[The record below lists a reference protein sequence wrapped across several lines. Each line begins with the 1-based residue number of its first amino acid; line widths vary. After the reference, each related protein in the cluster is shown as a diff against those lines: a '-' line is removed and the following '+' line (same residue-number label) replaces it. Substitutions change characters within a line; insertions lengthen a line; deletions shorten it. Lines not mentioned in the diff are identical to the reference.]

1 MVCLSK
7 VLYLYFAYF
16 DIRFCIYHGKLCP
29 WPWGVS
35 KTIAR
40 LRRCVVLKCYCQFV
54 AFTWAQQTP
63 CLIFLL
69 LYLKYQLS
77 STKTPCLTVHF
88 LTILSEISMLL
99 PDCGIQQNSASKSY
113 LHLGNDIFAFKYY
126 ARVGILWQKSAQ
138 HWQFTPTMGR
148 TVDVNR
154 HHMLVEQWTAHSQH
168 RTAPPLVNVSLPCQ
182 LRDPTPQ
189 ELWHKK
195 WERGG
200 DRVRFCS
207 DSSSTL
213 KLGAEIKSV
222 VQTPTPPNQFIIGCL
237 CTSSIYLYLNW
248 SHSTGILKRG

>member
-1 MVCLSK
+1 MCLPK
-7 VLYLYFAYF
+7 VLYLYFVYF
-16 DIRFCIYHGKLCP
+16 YICICIYHGKLCP

-35 KTIAR
+35 KTIAG

-63 CLIFLL
+63 CLA
-69 LYLKYQLS
+69 
-77 STKTPCLTVHF
+77 VHF
-88 LTILSEISMLL
+88 FTILSEISMLL
-99 PDCGIQQNSASKSY
+99 PDCGIQQNSASKSD
-113 LHLGNDIFAFKYY
+113 LRLGNDIFAFKYY
-126 ARVGILWQKSAQ
+126 ARVGILWQKSAH
-138 HWQFTPTMGR
+138 HWQFPPTMGR
-148 TVDVNR
+148 TVDENR

-195 WERGG
+195 WEGGG

-207 DSSSTL
+207 DSSSAL
-213 KLGAEIKSV
+213 KLGDEIKSV
-222 VQTPTPPNQFIIGCL
+222 VQTPPPPNQFIIGCWRLLRL

-248 SHSTGILKRG
+248 SHSAGLLKRG

>member
-1 MVCLSK
+1 
-7 VLYLYFAYF
+7 
-16 DIRFCIYHGKLCP
+16 
-29 WPWGVS
+29 
-35 KTIAR
+35 
-40 LRRCVVLKCYCQFV
+40 
-54 AFTWAQQTP
+54 
-63 CLIFLL
+63 
-69 LYLKYQLS
+69 
-77 STKTPCLTVHF
+77 
-88 LTILSEISMLL
+88 MLL
-99 PDCGIQQNSASKSY
+99 PDCGIQQNSASKSD

-207 DSSSTL
+207 DSSSAL

-222 VQTPTPPNQFIIGCL
+222 VQTLPPPNQFNSLDVEGS
-237 CTSSIYLYLNW
+237 CTSLYFIHLSLLELIPFYRNIETRVERALFGGEAE
-248 SHSTGILKRG
+248 SRFHGNSLQRISMRAAMQVLHIANAEL

>member
-1 MVCLSK
+1 MRCVQNHCTAKKVCRPK
-7 VLYLYFAYF
+7 VLLP
-16 DIRFCIYHGKLCP
+16 ICGIH
-29 WPWGVS
+29 
-35 KTIAR
+35 
-40 LRRCVVLKCYCQFV
+40 
-54 AFTWAQQTP
+54 
-63 CLIFLL
+63 
-69 LYLKYQLS
+69 LS
-77 STKTPCLTVHF
+77 STNTMSHRSCF
-88 LTILSEISMLL
+88 TILSEISMLL
-99 PDCGIQQNSASKSY
+99 PDCGIQQNSASKSD

-138 HWQFTPTMGR
+138 HWQFPPTMGR

-207 DSSSTL
+207 DSSSAL

-222 VQTPTPPNQFIIGCL
+222 VQTPPPPNQFIIGCWRL
-237 CTSSIYLYLNW
+237 LYVFVLHPSI
-248 SHSTGILKRG
+248 STWIDPILQEYWNEGREGTFWRGGGVKISW